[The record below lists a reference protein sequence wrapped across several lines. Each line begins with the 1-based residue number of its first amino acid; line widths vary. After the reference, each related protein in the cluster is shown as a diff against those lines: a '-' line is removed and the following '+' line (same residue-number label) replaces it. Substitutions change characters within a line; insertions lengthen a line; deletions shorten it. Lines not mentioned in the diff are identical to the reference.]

1 MPRPRQRASRL
12 PHPPSAP
19 PQFLLVHTVLL
30 SIVPMHLVLQRQQGP
45 LQSRTA
51 LLLQQGNPFNTHAH
65 STPVCSGLRM
75 RAFRWQANNV
85 VFPLDWDTEELLNNT
100 ITDRTID
107 QVNCPTM
114 GDCFAGGGSLTNVIT
129 RVSGLHTVFG
139 ACAVPGP
146 PSDVCQQ
153 DWCLQDGA

>member
-1 MPRPRQRASRL
+1 
-12 PHPPSAP
+12 
-19 PQFLLVHTVLL
+19 
-30 SIVPMHLVLQRQQGP
+30 MHLVLQRQQGP

-100 ITDRTID
+100 IADRKIA
-107 QVNCPTM
+107 QANCPTM
-114 GDCFAGGGSLTNVIT
+114 GDCFPNGGSLTNVIIRVRGCT
-129 RVSGLHTVFG
+129 RWFG
-139 ACAVPGP
+139 YVLCRLRQHDRSA
-146 PSDVCQQ
+146 SRT
-153 DWCLQDGA
+153 GA